1 MQKREQGGGMQID
14 YLTVEI
20 KATTDIDGK
29 KSELA
34 MISFMA
40 PCETKREKG
49 FIKAKDELLK
59 AVKKMYSYEDQHAV
73 DVSIEYTYTDVNQ
86 HIYD

>member
-1 MQKREQGGGMQID
+1 MID

-34 MISFMA
+34 MISFMS
-40 PCETKREKG
+40 PLETKKEKG

-59 AVKKMYSYEDQHAV
+59 AVKKMYSYEDQYAV
-73 DVSIEYTYTDVNQ
+73 DVSIEYTYAEVNQ
-86 HIYD
+86 NIYD

>member
-1 MQKREQGGGMQID
+1 MID

-34 MISFMA
+34 MISFMS
-40 PCETKREKG
+40 PLETKKEKG

-59 AVKKMYSYEDQHAV
+59 AVKKMYSYEDQHSV
-73 DVSIEYTYTDVNQ
+73 DVSIEYTYAEVNQ

>member
-1 MQKREQGGGMQID
+1 MID

-34 MISFMA
+34 MISFMS
-40 PCETKREKG
+40 PLETKNEKG

-59 AVKKMYSYEDQHAV
+59 AVKKMYSYEDQYAV
-73 DVSIEYTYTDVNQ
+73 DVSIEYTYAEVNQ
-86 HIYD
+86 NIYD

>member
-14 YLTVEI
+14 YLAVEI

-34 MISFMA
+34 TISFMA
-40 PCETKREKG
+40 PLETKREKG

>member
-1 MQKREQGGGMQID
+1 MID

-40 PCETKREKG
+40 PLETKREKG

-59 AVKKMYSYEDQHAV
+59 AVKKMYSYEDQYAV
-73 DVSIEYTYTDVNQ
+73 DVSIEYTYAEVNQ
-86 HIYD
+86 HSYD